1 MFTCEQVITLNT
13 RMSIMQLR
21 TWIMYWHLVPVLK
34 LHEYETSCL
43 LWIELVEMDR
53 TNLRFKRDWRFAWSQ
68 RLKVTQTLE
77 RTWWARDVHVMQHA
91 WLKIDPGQCI
101 LYASN
106 RLAVHQAL
114 YAFQLL
120 RHEFSQFSKQ
130 DKYFHDENVLI
141 RQTLI
146 MQCFYNWFLWL
157 PRQTRRLYGF

>member
-1 MFTCEQVITLNT
+1 MRTSDHSQYTNVDHAVTHLDYVLASCTCFETTRVWDFLSLVTWTGWIGQDQFTIQTWLEI
-13 RMSIMQLR
+13 RMVTTPQSYSDAWAHVMS
-21 TWIMYWHLVPVLK
+21 TW
-34 LHEYETSCL
+34 C
-43 LWIELVEMDR
+43 
-53 TNLRFKRDWRFAWSQ
+53 
-68 RLKVTQTLE
+68 
-77 RTWWARDVHVMQHA
+77 ARDAARM
-91 WLKIDPGQCI
+91 LKIDPGQCI

-120 RHEFSQFSKQ
+120 RQEFSQFSKQ